1 MIAFPQLWL
10 AMFLL
15 APAQPQNP
23 PEVAPA
29 SPPTPTPRSPQKSS
43 PAPAPK
49 FPVMIPSTSS
59 SKSSAPAPRASRP
72 RRVKDDDKEHHDLSS
87 TPTLGAS
94 RPRRVKDDD
103 KEHHDSSSPP
113 VRDAWRV
120 RLPRASILTPLPP
133 PPTSPPA
140 PDPESAPTS
149 SPPSTPKSA
158 PASSSVSATKPPPT
172 SPTKSATKSSPTPP
186 PISAT
191 KPSPTS
197 PSAPT
202 TKASSAPATRS
213 VKLVGL
219 IIPVEGG
226 RPSDL
231 HDTFFAAR
239 SGGRVHRAIDI
250 MVPRGTPVLAASD
263 GEIVRIGRNRL
274 GGKIIY
280 QLSDDKKLVFY
291 YAHLDHYSDD
301 LRVGDYVRQGD
312 VIAYVGNT
320 GNAGPGNYHL
330 HFSIL
335 IAGADPKKL
344 WKGNSINPYPILRRT
359 K

>member
-10 AMFLL
+10 AIYLL
-15 APAQPQNP
+15 APSPPQNP
-23 PEVAPA
+23 PEVSPA
-29 SPPTPTPRSPQKSS
+29 SPPASAKKSPQTSS
-43 PAPAPK
+43 PGPAPK
-49 FPVMIPSTSS
+49 FPVMIPSTSA

-72 RRVKDDDKEHHDLSS
+72 RRVND
-87 TPTLGAS
+87 
-94 RPRRVKDDD
+94 RVKDDD
-103 KEHHDSSSPP
+103 KEHHDSSSTPTLSASMPPPVKGDDKEHHDLSSPP

-133 PPTSPPA
+133 PASTSPPA

-149 SPPSTPKSA
+149 SPASTPKSSLA
-158 PASSSVSATKPPPT
+158 PSSVSATKPPLT
-172 SPTKSATKSSPTPP
+172 SPTMSATKSSPTSPHM
-186 PISAT
+186 SAT

-202 TKASSAPATRS
+202 SKSSSAPTPRS
-213 VKLVGL
+213 VKPVNL
-219 IIPVEGG
+219 IIP
-226 RPSDL
+226 
-231 HDTFFAAR
+231 
-239 SGGRVHRAIDI
+239 
-250 MVPRGTPVLAASD
+250 VPRGTPVLAASD

-280 QLSDDKKLVFY
+280 QLSGDKKLVFY

-344 WKGNSINPYPILRRT
+344 WKGNSINPYPMLRRT

>member
-1 MIAFPQLWL
+1 MIAIPTLWL
-10 AMFLL
+10 AMFLFIP
-15 APAQPQNP
+15 APPQNP
-23 PEVAPA
+23 PEAAPV
-29 SPPTPTPRSPQKSS
+29 SPQTPAPKSTETSS

-49 FPVMIPSTSS
+49 FPLLIPSRSISPSPT
-59 SKSSAPAPRASRP
+59 PAP
-72 RRVKDDDKEHHDLSS
+72 
-87 TPTLGAS
+87 GAS
-94 RPRRVKDDD
+94 RPRRVKDDGKELRDLSSAPAPGASRPRRVNGNEPEKEPRDLPSQRVPD
-103 KEHHDSSSPP
+103 K
-113 VRDAWRV
+113 W
-120 RLPRASILTPLPP
+120 RLPLPHVSDLTPLPP
-133 PPTSPPA
+133 PAITSSLEPAPKSAPTSPPTPA
-140 PDPESAPTS
+140 
-149 SPPSTPKSA
+149 PKSA
-158 PASSSVSATKPPPT
+158 SASPPAPEPKRLASSPVST
-172 SPTKSATKSSPTPP
+172 SKSSP
-186 PISAT
+186 
-191 KPSPTS
+191 
-197 PSAPT
+197 APT
-202 TKASSAPATRS
+202 ARV
-213 VKLVGL
+213 VKSVGL

-231 HDTFFAAR
+231 HDTFYAAR

-250 MVPRGTPVLAASD
+250 IVPRGTRVLAATD

-280 QLSDDKKLVFY
+280 QLSGDKKLVFY
-291 YAHLDHYSDD
+291 YAHLDRYSDD

-312 VIAYVGNT
+312 VIAYVGCT